1 MEGGNRKKR
10 PEEEAGPS
18 SGLSYGSGVGASK
31 QELNEKP
38 SDAFDEGRREE
49 EEEVEEE
56 EEEEAFGDNKN
67 GVFVPGPLL
76 SLKEQIER
84 DKVFFFFFSRFSTFC
99 LFCIC
104 FSNFFDIVGLRE
116 D

>member
-18 SGLSYGSGVGASK
+18 SGLSYASGVGASK

-84 DKVFFFFFSRFSTFC
+84 DKVFFFFFSIFNL
-99 LFCIC
+99 LFILHL
-104 FSNFFDIVGLRE
+104 FF
-116 D
+116 